1 MGDQQFDIILLPL
14 DDVLMTKPF
23 ILERRF
29 S

>member
-1 MGDQQFDIILLPL
+1 MGDQQFDIIVLPL

-23 ILERRF
+23 ILKSSF